1 MLIYNSTKEFIG
13 IDEHDLKIFGFSN
26 LSQLRSEAADFADLF
41 VRTSGYVHNF
51 KHVHWI
57 DFVSYA
63 ESAQESKV
71 IISIKSKS
79 YTASL
84 SITKA
89 YLTDNPNSEAY
100 FIALNGLRPLSSK
113 ENEIVASG
121 VRDKP
126 IPVSAIDEEQYKEM
140 IPDKPVV
147 EDAFDFVEEVV
158 ENNEPITFAEEAYE
172 IPDTPLDIDFEEEEI
187 AHVPVEF
194 PDEEPESFKQEPVA
208 PVVTPQAVQRDYET
222 EDIEADDDG
231 YIFDPKVASDEL
243 GLPVDLIEE
252 FIEDFIGQAKEFK
265 AEMYSSLEKN
275 DIDNVAILSHKLKG
289 VAANL
294 RIENALS
301 AITAVNISKDP
312 DVIKTNLDLFYRIM
326 RKLGGGDV
334 SISEEPISVS
344 TAAPTVEEVKMPDDE
359 DDFVLDFKD
368 DEEVVKKEEKI
379 PQTQEDDFV
388 LEFKE
393 EAPIEDVEAPEKID
407 MPDLDDDLN
416 LVTDIEVEESPEI
429 QEPIDTK
436 EAVEVSYSKEL
447 SANAI
452 GLDMETFEELFID
465 YIKDSREISS
475 KVHQALAQNNLEKC
489 AKEARILKGMS
500 ISMQVKGF
508 TLEIESL
515 ISAADKNKMTKAIEK
530 IDNVIEQISK

>member
-13 IDEHDLKIFGFSN
+13 IDEYDLKIFGFSN

-41 VRTSGYVHNF
+41 VRTPGYVHNF

-63 ESAQESKV
+63 ESADESRV

-84 SITKA
+84 SISKA
-89 YLTDNPNSEAY
+89 YLTDKPNSEAY

-140 IPDKPVV
+140 IPDEPVV
-147 EDAFDFVEEVV
+147 EDDFDFDFDIEY
-158 ENNEPITFAEEAYE
+158 EADEYVALKE
-172 IPDTPLDIDFEEEEI
+172 GSCKIPDEPSDLGIDFEEEEI

-194 PDEEPESFKQEPVA
+194 PDEEPESFEQEPVA
-208 PVVTPQAVQRDYET
+208 TVVTPKAVQKE
-222 EDIEADDDG
+222 DDDG
-231 YIFDPKVASDEL
+231 YVFDPKVASDEL

-301 AITAVNISKDP
+301 AITTVNISKDP

-344 TAAPTVEEVKMPDDE
+344 TATPTVEEVKMPDDE

-379 PQTQEDDFV
+379 AQTQEDDFV

-416 LVTDIEVEESPEI
+416 LATDIEVEESPEM

-436 EAVEVSYSKEL
+436 EVVEVSYSKEL

-452 GLDMETFEELFID
+452 GLDMETFEELFTD

-475 KVHQALAQNNLEKC
+475 KIHQALAQNNLEKC

-500 ISMQVKGF
+500 TSMQVKEF
-508 TLEIESL
+508 TLELESL
-515 ISAADKNKMTKAIEK
+515 ISVADKNEMTKAIEK
-530 IDNVIEQISK
+530 IDNVIEQISKKG